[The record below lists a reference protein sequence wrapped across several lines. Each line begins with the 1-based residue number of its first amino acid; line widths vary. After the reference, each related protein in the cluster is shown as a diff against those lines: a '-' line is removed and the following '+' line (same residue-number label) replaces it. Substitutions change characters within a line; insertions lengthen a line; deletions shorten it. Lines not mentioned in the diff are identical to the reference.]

1 MTTDPNVTAG
11 SPTRRRFL
19 RETAIVGGTVAV
31 VGCLDDT
38 PEGTA
43 DDAAADDDDGPDDR
57 DGPYAVE
64 RVAEGL
70 DRVWGLAFLPA
81 DGRLL
86 ATERDGDLRLIDPGD
101 ATNDDAV
108 DGPDADEG
116 PPVVSGTPDVL
127 AAGQGGLLDVTT
139 HPEYPDEPF
148 VYLTYVAANADGES
162 TTHLG
167 RGRLD
172 PDAPAL
178 AGFEAL
184 HAAEPFLGSSQ
195 HFGSRVVFGAD
206 GMAYVT
212 VGDRGSKDFGPDHY
226 SQDPSNELGA
236 ILRLEPDGSIPEDNP
251 FVDDA
256 DVADSIYAYGLR
268 NTQGLARH
276 PETDA
281 LWASEHGERD
291 GDSITIVE
299 RGGNHGWPIAHYGCE
314 YGSDDPVGDRPD
326 ERDDVVDPVYY
337 WECGSGGFPPAGM
350 TIYDGDAFPD
360 WAGDLFVGNLAGTYL
375 GHFTI
380 DDPAAD
386 RPVVEEVDPLLEAE
400 GWRVRDVAIGPDDGA
415 LYVAL
420 DETNA
425 PLVRVVP
432 S

>member
-1 MTTDPNVTAG
+1 MNGMIHASDDPIDR
-11 SPTRRRFL
+11 STRRRLL
-19 RETAIVGGTVAV
+19 RGVAV
-31 VGCLDDT
+31 AGVTAAVAGCLDDT
-38 PEGTA
+38 PAETA
-43 DDAAADDDDGPDDR
+43 DDGVGDGPDGEDR
-57 DGPYAVE
+57 PYTVE
-64 RVAEGL
+64 TVAEGL
-70 DRVWGLAFLPA
+70 DRAWGLAFLPE

-86 ATERDGDLRLIDPGD
+86 VTERDGDLRLIDPAD
-101 ATNDDAV
+101 APTDDT
-108 DGPDADEG
+108 ADEG
-116 PPVVSGTPDVL
+116 APDDGPPIVSGTPDVL

-162 TTHLG
+162 ATHLG

-172 PDAPAL
+172 PDEPEL
-178 AGFEAL
+178 TDFEAL

-212 VGDRGSKDFGPDHY
+212 VGDRGSKEFDDHP
-226 SQDPSNELGA
+226 SQDPSNEIGT
-236 ILRLEPDGSIPEDNP
+236 ILRLEPDGSIPDDNP
-251 FVDDA
+251 FLDDA

-268 NTQGLARH
+268 NTQGLVRH

-291 GDSITIVE
+291 GDSITIIE

-314 YGSDDPVGDRPD
+314 YGTDDPVGDQPD